1 MCQQMLLQCSCQQG
15 EHIVECKPQDKISA
29 TCVIDLFQLVD
40 ESDILPTVDK
50 EDSAFLLY
58 LLKREFLNKAK
69 HERVHIL

>member
-1 MCQQMLLQCSCQQG
+1 MCQQTLLQCSCQQG
-15 EHIVECKPQDKISA
+15 EHIVERKPQDEISA
-29 TCVIDLFQLVD
+29 PCVVDLSQLVD